1 MAYGVWRMAYGVW
14 RMAYGVW
21 PVSCQNL
28 NFLLIV
34 ITSSIT
40 SITAL
45 KLKKFASITSILIN
59 FINLVPKKNL
69 IDINLKRIPPHTE
82 DVFFS
87 VLQCGAFLRL

>member
-1 MAYGVWRMAYGVW
+1 
-14 RMAYGVW
+14 MAYGVW

-40 SITAL
+40 S
-45 KLKKFASITSILIN
+45 SLIN
-59 FINLVPKKNL
+59 FINLAAKKNL
-69 IDINLKRIPPHTE
+69 IDINLKKNPPRAE